1 MNMRQLVCTIAGI
14 LALAGL
20 NGCKT
25 ENEHRSSQL
34 SEGRMIDDKHITEQV
49 KDDLKNDPVYKFNDI
64 NATTYAGVV
73 QLSGFASSETEK
85 QKAQSIAQ
93 GVPGVMR
100 VDNGIALTPRSPMPA
115 TGRTN
120 SDNRIYSQ

>member
-1 MNMRQLVCTIAGI
+1 MNMRQLVCTIAGV
-14 LALAGL
+14 LALASL
-20 NGCKT
+20 NGCMT
-25 ENEHRSSQL
+25 ENEHRSNSL
-34 SEGRMIDDKHITEQV
+34 SEGRMIDDKHVTEQV
-49 KDDLKNDPVYKFNDI
+49 RDDLKNDPVYKFNDI
-64 NATTYAGVV
+64 NASTYAGVV

-93 GVPGVMR
+93 RVPGVVR
-100 VDNGIALTPRSPMPA
+100 VDNGIALKPTPPMPA